1 MQTQYARV
9 SARAAA
15 LVRGLFGRPGQ
26 AQALGWA
33 EAEELSYLAVGN
45 QVVWQSI
52 DAAAMKATINHCCS
66 LLPPWPG
73 PQPVRAAVHC

>member
-52 DAAAMKATINHCCS
+52 DAAAMKAAINHCCLHCCCRHGPDPS
-66 LLPPWPG
+66 L
-73 PQPVRAAVHC
+73 